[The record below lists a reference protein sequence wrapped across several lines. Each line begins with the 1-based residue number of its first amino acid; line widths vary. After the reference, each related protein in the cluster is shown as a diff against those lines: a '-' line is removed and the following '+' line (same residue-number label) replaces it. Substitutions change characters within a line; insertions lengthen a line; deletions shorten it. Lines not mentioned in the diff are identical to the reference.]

1 MKQTF
6 IYSHNTLFNFYY
18 TLCLIYIPHCA
29 TRHPCLL
36 DEHHSFCEQA
46 IQCHFA
52 VYDTSVTAVGNTE
65 RCDEGV
71 DQ

>member
-6 IYSHNTLFNFYY
+6 IYSHNTLFNYYY

-36 DEHHSFCEQA
+36 DEHHSFC
-46 IQCHFA
+46 
-52 VYDTSVTAVGNTE
+52 
-65 RCDEGV
+65 
-71 DQ
+71 